1 MFMKTLQK
9 TGWKVT
15 SNMSLAYERLHDN
28 LEKLKLNTITE
39 IMDNYLE
46 IAAKEERS
54 IVEILDHLFEE
65 EQRAKQARNTEFKMK
80 LAGFPA
86 RKTLNDF
93 DFKFQ
98 PSIDKKVIKELSTL
112 RFLHNNEN
120 IVFLGAPGV
129 GKSHL
134 AIAIGI
140 EAVNAGHT
148 VYFAN
153 INKIIEKLKTAS
165 RMDKLE
171 KKLQAY
177 AKFKLIIIDEIGYLP
192 LDTEGAHCLFQLVS
206 KQYEK
211 GSMIFTSN
219 KSYGEWGQIF
229 QDQVIAAA
237 AVLDRVLHHCTT
249 VNIKGE
255 SYRLKDRK
263 KYGLASAG
271 KIGEMENV

>member
-1 MFMKTLQK
+1 
-9 TGWKVT
+9 
-15 SNMSLAYERLHDN
+15 MSLAYERLHDN
-28 LEKLKLNTITE
+28 LEKLKLNVISE
-39 IMDNYLE
+39 ILDNYLE
-46 IAAKEERS
+46 IASKEERS
-54 IVEILDHLFEE
+54 IIEILDHLMQE
-65 EQRAKQARNTEFKMK
+65 EQQSKTNRSIEFKMR
-80 LAGFPA
+80 LAGFPI
-86 RKTLNDF
+86 RKTLDDF

-98 PSIDKKVIKELSTL
+98 PSIDKKVIKELATL

-134 AIAIGI
+134 SIALGI
-140 EAVNAGHT
+140 EAVKAGHP

-153 INKIIEKLKTAS
+153 INKLVEKLKTAS
-165 RMDKLE
+165 HRDKLE
-171 KKLQAY
+171 KKLQGY

-192 LDTEGAHCLFQLVS
+192 LDNEGAHCLFQLVS
-206 KQYEK
+206 KRYEK

-229 QDQVIAAA
+229 QDQVIAA

-263 KYGLASAG
+263 KYGLASTR
-271 KIGEMENV
+271 KMGEM

>member
-237 AVLDRVLHHCTT
+237 VLDRVLHHCTT

>member
-9 TGWKVT
+9 TGWKVM

-28 LEKLKLNTITE
+28 LEKLKLNTIAE

-65 EQRAKQARNTEFKMK
+65 EQRAKQARNIEFKMK

-86 RKTLNDF
+86 RKTLTDF
-93 DFKFQ
+93 NFKFQ

-153 INKIIEKLKTAS
+153 INKIVEKLKTAS

-171 KKLQAY
+171 KNLQAY

-237 AVLDRVLHHCTT
+237 VLDRVLHHCTT

-263 KYGLASAG
+263 KYGLASAR
-271 KIGEMENV
+271 KIGDMENV

>member
-1 MFMKTLQK
+1 MKE
-9 TGWKVT
+9 VM
-15 SNMSLAYERLHDN
+15 SNMGLAYERLCVN
-28 LEKLKLNTITE
+28 LEKLKLHTIAE
-39 IMDNYLE
+39 ILDNYLE
-46 IAAKEERS
+46 VASKEERS
-54 IVEILDHLFEE
+54 VVEILDHLMEE
-65 EQRAKQARNTEFKMK
+65 EQRAKQNRNIEFKMR
-80 LAGFPA
+80 LAGFPV
-86 RKTLNDF
+86 RKTLEEF
-93 DFKFQ
+93 DFTFQ
-98 PSIDKKVIKELSTL
+98 PSIDKKVIKDLATL

-134 AIAIGI
+134 SIALGV
-140 EAVNAGHT
+140 EAVKQGHA
-148 VYFAN
+148 VYFSN
-153 INKIIEKLKTAS
+153 INKLVEKLKTAS
-165 RMDKLE
+165 HRDELE

-177 AKFKLIIIDEIGYLP
+177 AKFQLIIIDEIGYLP

-206 KQYEK
+206 KRYEK

-229 QDQVIAAA
+229 QDQVIAA

-263 KYGLASAG
+263 KYGLAGARKMG
-271 KIGEMENV
+271 DA

>member
-9 TGWKVT
+9 QEVM

-28 LEKLKLNTITE
+28 LEKLKLNTIAE

-65 EQRAKQARNTEFKMK
+65 EQRAKQARNIEFKMK

-153 INKIIEKLKTAS
+153 INKIVEKLKTAS

-237 AVLDRVLHHCTT
+237 VLDRLLHHCTT

-263 KYGLASAG
+263 KYGLASARKMG
-271 KIGEMENV
+271 DMENV

>member
-1 MFMKTLQK
+1 
-9 TGWKVT
+9 
-15 SNMSLAYERLHDN
+15 MSLAYERLHVN
-28 LEKLKLNTITE
+28 LKKLELNTIAE
-39 IMDNYLE
+39 ILDNYLE

-54 IVEILDHLFEE
+54 VLEILDHLLEE
-65 EQRAKQARNTEFKMK
+65 EQRTKQARNIEFKMR
-80 LAGFPA
+80 LAGFPV
-86 RKTLNDF
+86 RKTLEDF

-112 RFLHNNEN
+112 RFLHNAEN
-120 IVFLGAPGV
+120 VVFLGAPGV
-129 GKSHL
+129 GKTHL
-134 AIAIGI
+134 AIALGVK
-140 EAVNAGHT
+140 AVNAGHP

-153 INKIIEKLKTAS
+153 ISKLVEKLKSAS
-165 RMDKLE
+165 QNDKLE

-177 AKFKLIIIDEIGYLP
+177 AKFKLIIVDEIGYLP

-206 KQYEK
+206 KRYEK

-229 QDQVIAAA
+229 QDQVIAA

-263 KYGLASAG
+263 KYGLAGAR
-271 KIGEMENV
+271 KIGSD

>member
-134 AIAIGI
+134 SIAIGI

-237 AVLDRVLHHCTT
+237 VLDRVLHHCTI

-263 KYGLASAG
+263 KYGLASAR
-271 KIGEMENV
+271 KIGDMENV